1 MLILFCDFFQKKENP
16 TVVVI
21 GAQAHGP
28 IEVDY
33 TEETISISEYP
44 LSAALA
50 CTKICS
56 AFEDAWGIH

>member
-1 MLILFCDFFQKKENP
+1 MI
-16 TVVVI
+16 VI

-33 TEETISISEYP
+33 TEENIAISQYP

-56 AFEDAWGIH
+56 AFEDAWGIQ